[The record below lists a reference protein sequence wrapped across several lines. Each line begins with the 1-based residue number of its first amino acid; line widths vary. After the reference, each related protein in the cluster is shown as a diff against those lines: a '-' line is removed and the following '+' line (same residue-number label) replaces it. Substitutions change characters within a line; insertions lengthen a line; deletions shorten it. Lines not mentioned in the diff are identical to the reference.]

1 MCIRCWRA
9 NTLQNLN
16 KKSWEKNMNRE
27 QFEGNWHQLKGKI
40 KEKWGKLTDDD
51 IATINGKY
59 EQFLGK
65 LMQKYGYSKEQAEK
79 ESNNWRLEGRPEGNQ
94 PRQEGNK
101 GPKEYNPE
109 SGQQKKD
116 KFKDNDQRDKKRKA
130 G

>member
-1 MCIRCWRA
+1 
-9 NTLQNLN
+9 
-16 KKSWEKNMNRE
+16 MNRE